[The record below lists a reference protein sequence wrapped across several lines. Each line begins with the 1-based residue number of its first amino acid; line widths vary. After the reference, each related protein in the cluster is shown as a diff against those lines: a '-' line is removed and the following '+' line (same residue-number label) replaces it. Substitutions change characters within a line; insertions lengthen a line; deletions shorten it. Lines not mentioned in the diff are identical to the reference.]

1 VIEARDRATD
11 LCIATFDVAL
21 CRTLESWRRAQNLLS
36 HCETWVSL
44 QTTSGVVAGKRP
56 RSAHAEANI
65 DKRVDYFEIFKEAFS
80 KMVQVSSDAA
90 VKLEWRTS

>member
-1 VIEARDRATD
+1 VGEVRRLQRRIFKFAAIGTRQYFFK
-11 LCIATFDVAL
+11 LSVAISP
-21 CRTLESWRRAQNLLS
+21 CY
-36 HCETWVSL
+36 CETWVSL

-65 DKRVDYFEIFKEAFS
+65 DKRVDYFEVFKEALS

-90 VKLEWRTS
+90 VK